1 MTQIKDFLY
10 LDTDLVN
17 SIFSQYYKGIIT
29 SLNNGVSDKE
39 STKANLGFDFK
50 LVKGS
55 IGASDGTE
63 NSQRKTIDL
72 HHYAYE
78 MLEEQLVKDGVID
91 GTNNDIVMLSGMLRI
106 VDAVKTIENF
116 DGLKTLI
123 SGFDAAMKLSPNQQT
138 TNAIPQDLRSAVLKS
153 KDISKLLG
161 QLSDNGIFAY
171 IGGERVALNK
181 DFLVSKN
188 SPEFANNG
196 KLFDGKYILVGLKS
210 NLSIIDDVVDDSDM
224 LLGLSKAMSAIQDIM
239 KLSNIKPI
247 AIYRIVD
254 ER

>member
-10 LDTDLVN
+10 LDTALVN

-29 SLNNGVSDKE
+29 GLNNSVSDKE
-39 STKANLGFDFK
+39 SIKANLGFDFK
-50 LVKGS
+50 LVKGG
-55 IGASDGTE
+55 IGGSNGTE
-63 NSQRKTIDL
+63 NSQSKTIDL

-78 MLEEQLVKDGVID
+78 MLEEQLVNDGVID
-91 GTNNDIVMLSGMLRI
+91 GMNNDVVMLNGALRI
-106 VDAVKTIENF
+106 IDAVKTIESF

-138 TNAIPQDLRSAVLKS
+138 SSVIPQDLRSAVLKS

-161 QLSDNGIFAY
+161 QLSNNGIFAY

-196 KLFDGKYILVGLKS
+196 KLFNGKYVLVGLKS
-210 NLSIIDDVVDDSDM
+210 NLSIIDSEVDNGDI
-224 LLGLSKAMSAIQDIM
+224 LLGLSKAMSALQGFM

-247 AIYRIVD
+247 AIYRIVN
-254 ER
+254 EQ